1 MTHRRLFSVQ
11 VIHDFA
17 EGACP
22 DLRIEP
28 RSPSGVRALAR
39 HRLVARPRQG
49 GIEVIGPVDGDARPV
64 VGFAEDLALRFDLK
78 SVGADFVHYNDPAPW
93 EETLRP
99 TYRGSAGSGGPMS
112 LGTGSMDHPPEVV
125 AGIEI
130 AGIAASW
137 LAQPP
142 RFTLELRARAAL
154 WVFYLLT
161 SRRSGASP
169 QIRDGEPG
177 RELAFEPV
185 LLAPGEVDPASDP
198 VGHSLLARLPDR
210 RCFRFTSANPIACRR
225 APLHRLALYLGDELL
240 IRELPNPA
248 IHNHSTLKVQPDQ
261 SPRETLFRVI
271 EY

>member
-1 MTHRRLFSVQ
+1 MRHRRLFSVQ
-11 VIHDFA
+11 VVHDFA
-17 EGACP
+17 AGACP

-39 HRLVARPRQG
+39 HRLVARPRPD
-49 GIEVIGPVDGDARPV
+49 GIAVMGPVDGDDRPV
-64 VGFAEDLALRFDLK
+64 IGFADDLALSFDLK
-78 SVGADFVHYNDPAPW
+78 LVGADFVHYNDPELW
-93 EETLRP
+93 GETLRP
-99 TYRGSAGSGGPMS
+99 TYRGSAAAGGPMA
-112 LGTGSMDHPPEVV
+112 LGTGPMDHPPDVA

-130 AGIAASW
+130 SGIAASW

-161 SRRSGASP
+161 SRQSGAPP

-177 RELAFEPV
+177 RELAFEHV
-185 LLAPGEVDPASDP
+185 LLAPGEVDPAADP
-198 VGHSLLARLPDR
+198 VGHSLLARHPDR
-210 RCFRFTSANPIACRR
+210 RCFRFTSAHSIACRR
-225 APLHRLALYLGDELL
+225 APLRQLALYLGDELL
-240 IRELPNPA
+240 IRELSNPA
-248 IHNHSTLKVQPDQ
+248 IHNHATLKVEADE